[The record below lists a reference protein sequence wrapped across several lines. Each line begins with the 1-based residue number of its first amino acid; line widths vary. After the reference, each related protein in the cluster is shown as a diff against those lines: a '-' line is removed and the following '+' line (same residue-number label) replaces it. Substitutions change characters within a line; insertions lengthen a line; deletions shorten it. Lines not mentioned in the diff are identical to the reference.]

1 MARRCAAN
9 MSISFVEASRTAY
22 PSGKLIQF
30 LSSFSRQPDRSE
42 NLSAGMFTEILTE
55 RLKPRNLEV
64 QERSLLYRAIE
75 QAGQLNLYART

>member
-1 MARRCAAN
+1 
-9 MSISFVEASRTAY
+9 
-22 PSGKLIQF
+22 
-30 LSSFSRQPDRSE
+30 
-42 NLSAGMFTEILTE
+42 MFTEILTE